1 MTVLSGPSI
10 TLRRY
15 HPEEFDICWSST
27 ERWLEAADPD
37 ADRGAARERLHKR
50 VDDSGDWTPNGI
62 EFAIEHGGRLIGGI
76 QARTNPLAMP
86 PGVVEIGIELF
97 EEADRGLG
105 LGSEAIE
112 VFLAHLFEVRE
123 AHRVQLTT
131 DVENAAMRATAE
143 RIGFGYEGLMRSFMP
158 SPKGPRDYALYAMTE
173 EDFRGV
179 RSKWIRTS

>member
-1 MTVLSGPSI
+1 MTVRSGPSI

-27 ERWLEAADPD
+27 ERWLEAADPE
-37 ADRGAARERLHKR
+37 ADREAARERLHKR

-97 EEADRGLG
+97 EEADRG
-105 LGSEAIE
+105 
-112 VFLAHLFEVRE
+112 
-123 AHRVQLTT
+123 
-131 DVENAAMRATAE
+131 
-143 RIGFGYEGLMRSFMP
+143 RSRM
-158 SPKGPRDYALYAMTE
+158 GANGR
-173 EDFRGV
+173 
-179 RSKWIRTS
+179 